1 MRHKGLTWLL
11 WIVTVFACLGV
22 LTLTVGKYLFVRYLL
37 RSFGFSVENA
47 SSIGIIGGA
56 DGPTA
61 IFLSSSNTT
70 PWLLPS
76 LVVTA
81 VAGVVALFMLYKTKR
96 R

>member
-1 MRHKGLTWLL
+1 MKHKGLLWLT

-22 LTLTVGKYLFVRYLL
+22 LALTVGKYLFIRYLL
-37 RSFGFSVENA
+37 KSIGFAAENA

-61 IFLSSSNTT
+61 IFLSSSQTT

-76 LVVTA
+76 LVATA
-81 VAGVVALFMLYKTKR
+81 VAGVVGLLMLYKTKGR
-96 R
+96 